1 MVPELL
7 SRSPFNN
14 PALLRTA
21 LECEKR
27 AKRSERID
35 HRFVA
40 WQTTNLSLSEA
51 MGDRASC
58 PNGRRSAGGLVL
70 TVHRAAGGAIGSE
83 FLPHLDERA
92 LWVRCTLAPSTGPS
106 EGIRAMNQSR
116 ILLCSRMTGPIRQ
129 AFQYR
134 ILRGFETKGTVAA
147 WIPRGQGQ
155 LDRGHES
162 RSQYH
167 AVGGFSQPTE
177 DNTEEAVS
185 RVKGEPSTRRVSEEY
200 LGEFFEGGLGE
211 QLGFAEAG
219 GVILFAA
226 NADAEDGVA
235 PEDVEGSDKAA
246 DPESFLA

>member
-1 MVPELL
+1 MKNCCTELVSL
-7 SRSPFNN
+7 GKGAIAS
-14 PALLRTA
+14 AV
-21 LECEKR
+21 
-27 AKRSERID
+27 
-35 HRFVA
+35 RFVHLGVA
-40 WQTTNLSLSEA
+40 
-51 MGDRASC
+51 
-58 PNGRRSAGGLVL
+58 RRSADWFSLDRPSCSG
-70 TVHRAAGGAIGSE
+70 RRN
-83 FLPHLDERA
+83 LDEGA
-92 LWVRCTLAPSTGPS
+92 LWVRGTLAPSAGPN
-106 EGIRAMNQSR
+106 EGICAMNQAR

-129 AFQYR
+129 AFS
-134 ILRGFETKGTVAA
+134 IPNTRGFETKGTVAA

-167 AVGGFSQPTE
+167 AVGGFSQPIE

-185 RVKGEPSTRRVSEEY
+185 GVKGESSTGRVSEEY

-235 PEDVEGSDKAA
+235 LEDVERSDKAT